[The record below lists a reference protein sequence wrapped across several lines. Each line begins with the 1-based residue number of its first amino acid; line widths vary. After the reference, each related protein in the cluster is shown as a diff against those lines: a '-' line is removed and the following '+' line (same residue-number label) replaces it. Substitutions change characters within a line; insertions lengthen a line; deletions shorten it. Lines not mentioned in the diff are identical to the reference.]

1 MKKSVDSTEKILAA
15 LLTSTTRKEAAKKA
29 KISERAIYNLLQD
42 PDFARRYDE
51 ARRELVKNAT
61 AQLQTGLSPAIGTL
75 HDVVKDEKA
84 DPRVRIA
91 AARAM
96 LEYSLKY
103 SELTDV
109 YARLDRLDAQDESDG
124 LYEAITVA
132 VRGQQNENN
141 DPAPD

>member
-1 MKKSVDSTEKILAA
+1 MAKTVDSKEKVLAA
-15 LLTSTTRKEAAKKA
+15 LLTSATRREAAKKA
-29 KISERAIYNLLQD
+29 GVSERTVYEYLRD
-42 PDFARRYDE
+42 EGFARRYDE

-109 YARLDRLDAQDESDG
+109 YARLDRLDAQNESDG
-124 LYEAITVA
+124 LYGAITVA

-141 DPAPD
+141 DHTTD